1 MHKLPA
7 LKQLEEELKKLEREL
22 RIELPKE
29 LRKAAAHGDFRENA
43 EYHAAKERQT
53 FLQARVA
60 HLHARINA
68 LVSIKLDSLPK
79 DMVAFGSKVFLE
91 DLNTGEELM
100 YELVTPEEVDPRN
113 GKISI
118 ASPIG
123 RALLNKEIGDA
134 IEIQLPTGKKEYEV
148 KRLIT
153 LHDMLQSSINS

>member
-7 LKQLEEELKKLEREL
+7 LKQLEEELKKVEREL

-60 HLHARINA
+60 HLHSRISA
-68 LVSIKLDSLPK
+68 LASIKLDSLPK
-79 DMVAFGSKVFLE
+79 DRVAFGSKVFLE
-91 DLNTGEELM
+91 DLNTGEEIV

-123 RALLNKEIGDA
+123 SALLNKEIGD
-134 IEIQLPTGKKEYEV
+134 EVPIQLPTGKKEYEV

-153 LHDMLQSSINS
+153 LHDILKD